1 MAKVN
6 LKTEIPSVSKSQK
19 FDLEVE
25 VDSKGKLSITLP
37 QQTVKATGCYLP
49 FASVIENYSV
59 RDAKRIFDIPNL
71 GIGEA
76 TAKSVTGRQLELQFS
91 PSEMQNALVLALT
104 ADYS

>member
-6 LKTEIPSVSKSQK
+6 LKVKVPAVSQSQK

-25 VDSKGKLSITLP
+25 VNSKGKLSITLP

-49 FASVIENYSV
+49 FASVVENYTL
-59 RDAKRIFDIPNL
+59 RDAKQIFDIPNL
-71 GIGEA
+71 GNGQA
-76 TAKSVTGRQLELQFS
+76 TAKSVSDRNLKVEFP

-104 ADYS
+104 ADYC